1 MLFTFVFER
10 LRGNKP
16 RILSSNAHQQKGGW
30 KKPIAHP
37 HNGIL
42 RSCECEGGN
51 CIYYSAGS
59 SWSKHEREICVQY
72 ATIYLRRGGFTNIYT
87 HLFFFLRK
95 YNVVYFLKD
104 IFFNRRGREQSGGDR
119 DKATHLWTYPIFIDV
134 TVELR

>member
-1 MLFTFVFER
+1 MLFTFVFEG

-30 KKPIAHP
+30 KKHMAHP

-42 RSCECEGGN
+42 RSCECKGGN

-72 ATIYLRRGGFTNIYT
+72 ATIYLRRGRLQIYIPT
-87 HLFFFLRK
+87 FFFLRK
-95 YNVVYFLKD
+95 HKVVYFLKGYLTEEGENRVEGIEIKLH
-104 IFFNRRGREQSGGDR
+104 IFELIPFLQMW
-119 DKATHLWTYPIFIDV
+119 LWN
-134 TVELR
+134 

>member
-30 KKPIAHP
+30 KKPMAHP

-42 RSCECEGGN
+42 RSCEWEGGN
-51 CIYYSAGS
+51 CVYYSAGS

-72 ATIYLRRGGFTNIYT
+72 ATIYLRRGGVYKYIYPPI
-87 HLFFFLRK
+87 FFFLRK
-95 YNVVYFLKD
+95 YNMVYFLKGYLTEEGENRVEGIGIEIKLH
-104 IFFNRRGREQSGGDR
+104 IFEHIPF
-119 DKATHLWTYPIFIDV
+119 L
-134 TVELR
+134 